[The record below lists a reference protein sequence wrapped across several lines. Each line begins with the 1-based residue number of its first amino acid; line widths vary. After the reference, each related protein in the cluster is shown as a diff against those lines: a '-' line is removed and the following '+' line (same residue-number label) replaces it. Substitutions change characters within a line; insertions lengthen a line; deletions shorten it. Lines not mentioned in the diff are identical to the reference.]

1 MDKNQILDQ
10 LKQINYPG
18 FNRDIV
24 SFGMVKDVVID
35 QSTITIILAIS
46 SSNEEKKN
54 QLVQEISDNI
64 KVDSFEIKIK
74 VLDQAPRKTVDT
86 SNKDANVQG
95 NIKNIIA
102 VASGKGGVGKSTIAL
117 NLAAALSKAG
127 HKTGLLDLDIYGPSL
142 PITMGIVENPEVND
156 QQKIIPVLKDNLK
169 LMSFGF
175 ISGNQAPVVW
185 RGPLVAK
192 MTEQFFRDVVW
203 GELDYLILDLPPGT
217 GDVQL
222 TLSQKIPLDG
232 AIIVTTPNDIA
243 LTDVRK
249 GADMFSKVKTPLLG
263 VVENM
268 SFMQISGKLQS
279 SNADLSDVELYI
291 NEKKISLED
300 DKSFNYKFHLFKEGG
315 GLNESQRLDVPLL
328 GQIPYSEDLMQKNHP
343 RTFGHGTGAQTAKT
357 IINDCVKKEIPHLT
371 LYTFSKENWSR
382 PKEEI
387 DMLMVLLST
396 MLEKETENMLRN
408 NIRFNIVGKIE
419 DLPDKTRDWVLSTIE
434 KTKNNTGLILTLALS
449 YGGRQEIVDAF
460 NSLIK
465 SDVKII
471 NEEILK
477 NHLYCP
483 ELPDPDMIIRTG
495 GEYRL
500 SNFLLWQSAYA
511 EIYVCNKNWPD
522 FDVAELEKALKE
534 YDNRN
539 RTFGKV

>member
-64 KVDSFEIKIK
+64 KIDSFEIKIK
-74 VLDQAPRKTVDT
+74 VDT

-279 SNADLSDVELYI
+279 SNTDLSDVELYI

-328 GQIPYSEDLMQKNHP
+328 GQIPYSEDLMLSIDKGEPLVSSNDKHP
-343 RTFGHGTGAQTAKT
+343 ISEIFNKIAKS
-357 IINDCVKKEIPHLT
+357 L
-371 LYTFSKENWSR
+371 
-382 PKEEI
+382 EE
-387 DMLMVLLST
+387 
-396 MLEKETENMLRN
+396 
-408 NIRFNIVGKIE
+408 
-419 DLPDKTRDWVLSTIE
+419 
-434 KTKNNTGLILTLALS
+434 
-449 YGGRQEIVDAF
+449 
-460 NSLIK
+460 
-465 SDVKII
+465 
-471 NEEILK
+471 
-477 NHLYCP
+477 
-483 ELPDPDMIIRTG
+483 
-495 GEYRL
+495 
-500 SNFLLWQSAYA
+500 
-511 EIYVCNKNWPD
+511 
-522 FDVAELEKALKE
+522 
-534 YDNRN
+534 
-539 RTFGKV
+539 